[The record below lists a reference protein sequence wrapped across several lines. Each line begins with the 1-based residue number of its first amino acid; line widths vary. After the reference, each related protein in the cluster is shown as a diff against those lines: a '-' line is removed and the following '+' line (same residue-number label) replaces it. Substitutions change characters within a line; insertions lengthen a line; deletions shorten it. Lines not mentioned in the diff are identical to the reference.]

1 MKIAMK
7 RMGAR
12 IAGILGAGFSGSRL
26 AALASALQ
34 IPVIST
40 RREPSPDS
48 GHLAFDTA
56 TGQAP
61 DRHQLEGITH
71 LLNTI
76 PPDRDGNDPVLK
88 TLGDQIKQWPLRWV
102 GYLSTTG
109 VYGNTDGAWVYED
122 DPPEPTQDRSRRRLA
137 CEQEWQASGLP
148 LQILR
153 LPGIYGPGRSA
164 LAAVKAGTLQP
175 VDKPGQMFCRIHV
188 DDVAAAALKKA
199 EEKSVRFLIP
209 TDNIVT
215 ESEKIEGKWVFN
227 NERVNSDVNIPDG
240 VEGVDIGPDTAKTF
254 SEECLA
260 AKTVLWNGPMGIFE
274 DERFAVGTFAVAKAV
289 ADATKNGATSI
300 IGGGD
305 SVKAINKSGLGEE
318 VTFMST
324 GGGASLEF
332 LEGKELPGVAALSD
346 K

>member
-1 MKIAMK
+1 MANNTFVLMHDSFVN
-7 RMGAR
+7 RCQPLP
-12 IAGILGAGFSGSRL
+12 AGSKLCILGAGFSGSRL
-26 AALASALQ
+26 ASLASALQ

-48 GHLAFDTA
+48 EHLAFDTA

-61 DRHQLEGITH
+61 DRRQLEGITH

-88 TLGDQIKQWPLRWV
+88 TLGDQIQQWPLRWV

-109 VYGNTDGAWVYED
+109 VYGNTDGAWVCED

-137 CEQEWQASGLP
+137 CEQEWQARGLP

-188 DDVAAAALKKA
+188 DDVAAACLHLMHRSAQGQHPEIVNVCDDEPAASVSVHRYAASLLNCELPQPKPFTEA
-199 EEKSVRFLIP
+199 EASMSAMARSFWADNRRVSNQRLRQDLGYELIYP
-209 TDNIVT
+209 TYRSGLAQCLEIETLT
-215 ESEKIEGKWVFN
+215 ES
-227 NERVNSDVNIPDG
+227 RTPSSP
-240 VEGVDIGPDTAKTF
+240 A
-254 SEECLA
+254 
-260 AKTVLWNGPMGIFE
+260 
-274 DERFAVGTFAVAKAV
+274 
-289 ADATKNGATSI
+289 
-300 IGGGD
+300 
-305 SVKAINKSGLGEE
+305 
-318 VTFMST
+318 
-324 GGGASLEF
+324 
-332 LEGKELPGVAALSD
+332 
-346 K
+346 